1 MNTVERLAD
10 VEESNG
16 TTAVSPMVRTMRSGL
31 TPSSR
36 PAICAKTVRAPCPMS
51 EVAENTETLPSNKR
65 RTIARE
71 ADAVEELF
79 RPSEIPRPRPGA
91 RGACQPIARSAA
103 ASAAPQSPSAGVSPG
118 MNASPFCGRFRRRI
132 STASMPRIRAAS
144 FSCDSTAHDACGVPN
159 PRNAVL
165 GVVCDSSA
173 RAWTAAC
180 GVRYGPHAA

>member
-1 MNTVERLAD
+1 MALPMNTVDRLAD

-51 EVAENTETLPSNKR
+51 DVAENTETLPSNSS
-65 RTIARE
+65 RTMASD

-79 RPSEIPRPRPGA
+79 KPSEIPRPRPGPS
-91 RGACQPIARSAA
+91 GACQSIDRSAA

-118 MNASPFCGRFRRRI
+118 MNASPLRGRLRRRI
-132 STASMPRIRAAS
+132 STASMPRMRAAS
-144 FSCDSTAHDACGVPN
+144 FNCDSTAHDAWGVPN
-159 PRNAVL
+159 PRKAVL
-165 GVVCDSSA
+165 GVVCDSRA
-173 RAWTAAC
+173 RA
-180 GVRYGPHAA
+180 